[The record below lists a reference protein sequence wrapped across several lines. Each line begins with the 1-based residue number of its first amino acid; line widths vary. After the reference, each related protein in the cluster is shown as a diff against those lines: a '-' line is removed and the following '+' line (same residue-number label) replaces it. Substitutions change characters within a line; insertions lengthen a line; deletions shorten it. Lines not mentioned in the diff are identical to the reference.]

1 MFKILVKPV
10 LVGADE
16 LGDAGDGL
24 ALVGDGLLVLG
35 ALGLEFELPEV
46 HDDGSHLVDVELFLF
61 GEAEDVEGLVRE
73 KHVLF
78 VVDGFYADLALRHE
92 VVVFDVVRQGT
103 FRCEQKR

>member
-1 MFKILVKPV
+1 MLIAAKQNLDFWMLEVLIEPV
-10 LVGADE
+10 LVGAAE

-35 ALGLEFELPEV
+35 ALGLELELAEV
-46 HDDGSHLVDVELFLF
+46 HDDGGHLVDVVLLLL

-78 VVDGFYADLALRHE
+78 VVDGFYADLAL
-92 VVVFDVVRQGT
+92 
-103 FRCEQKR
+103 